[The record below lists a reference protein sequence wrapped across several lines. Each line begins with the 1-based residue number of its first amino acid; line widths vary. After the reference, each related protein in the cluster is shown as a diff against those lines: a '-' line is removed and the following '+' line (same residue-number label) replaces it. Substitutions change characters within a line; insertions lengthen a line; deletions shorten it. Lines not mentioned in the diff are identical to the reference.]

1 MKMKVKEFS
10 KSKIEQSLRRICGR
24 PSPTKRLVIVL
35 LVCVKL
41 AAINIYFLF
50 SSVYS
55 IGKNDAQKDLLQIEH
70 IEGLKIPRNDSI
82 NLLKQK
88 LYEFE
93 YSE

>member
-10 KSKIEQSLRRICGR
+10 KSKIEFYLRRICGR